1 MSAPDFV
8 QRAIENLVTSFVREL
23 GAALKK
29 DELADWLSNLD
40 AQVASL
46 DEHFR
51 SSLRKKLQNLS
62 TRPNA
67 ESTQPSTDDTQPFQE
82 SESTSIDL
90 LAATASFR
98 PAERIQPAD
107 EDDHHVRKHDS
118 DRSRYDAV
126 PPGYRI
132 LSQLGRGG
140 MGIVFKAEH
149 LQLKRQVAM
158 KMILSGSHATANQN
172 ARFRA
177 EAQAA
182 AQLKHPNI
190 VQVYSVG
197 EHCDVPYFELEYVD
211 GVSMD
216 QMLKNSVMTDRQA
229 SELMLHVSRAVHY
242 SHENKILHRDLKPQ
256 NILIAKDGTP
266 KVADFGL
273 AKRLD
278 EDGLTGTGEILG
290 TAAYMPPEQARGEST
305 VGPRSDVYSL
315 GATLYCMLTGRPPF
329 VGASQVEIIR
339 QVLASDPVPPSR
351 LQPGLSKDLET
362 ICLKCLEKEPERRY
376 QSAAD
381 LADEFE
387 RVNQGKPIV
396 ARPITTRERV
406 WKWCQ
411 RNPRVAGL
419 SGLAAS
425 LLLVLLVGGFAA
437 AVVFNLQRTSEST
450 ARKLADD
457 KSLAAQKN
465 EAIAIQQAD
474 LTGET
479 THMVLYETN
488 EFFRR
493 NPQFQELRQKL
504 LTLIEPKIE
513 QLYTE
518 HTSNT
523 ESSVWSANAKRQ
535 AGEIRFYRGEFEAA
549 LKLFLQSEAIAQEL
563 HAKGELSRPHLNFG
577 TLDLWIGDSLKK
589 FGKKGEAKVRF
600 TSLIDHR
607 AKHFQTDT
615 TTNPIIVQQSMA
627 QAHGRLAGVLVDL
640 EQYRDALQLSQQVV
654 QARRAWYEIN
664 KGNLEASE
672 ELSGSLLQLGII
684 YEHLAQFETM
694 KVATEEA
701 LSLLQRSASNKSDH
715 ATTYN
720 LANTQKVLGRQLLI
734 TGKPNEAK
742 ENLANSVQNYESA
755 IKLAPA
761 IGRENAS
768 EAYYYLACAEMRLTS
783 DNAQHCR
790 RGMELIEQSLKNST
804 SSANRSLKMKFLAL
818 LGQTDAAEKMAQALV
833 GAAKNAYGC
842 LLGSIG
848 YALAAQHKGVSSEKR
863 KELLAKA
870 VSLVRQAVELGYID
884 KLTLRHDLD
893 FSPLRELP
901 EFQAILASMK

>member
-1 MSAPDFV
+1 M
-8 QRAIENLVTSFVREL
+8 
-23 GAALKK
+23 
-29 DELADWLSNLD
+29 
-40 AQVASL
+40 
-46 DEHFR
+46 
-51 SSLRKKLQNLS
+51 
-62 TRPNA
+62 
-67 ESTQPSTDDTQPFQE
+67 
-82 SESTSIDL
+82 
-90 LAATASFR
+90 
-98 PAERIQPAD
+98 
-107 EDDHHVRKHDS
+107 
-118 DRSRYDAV
+118 
-126 PPGYRI
+126 
-132 LSQLGRGG
+132 
-140 MGIVFKAEH
+140 
-149 LQLKRQVAM
+149 
-158 KMILSGSHATANQN
+158 
-172 ARFRA
+172 
-177 EAQAA
+177 
-182 AQLKHPNI
+182 
-190 VQVYSVG
+190 
-197 EHCDVPYFELEYVD
+197 
-211 GVSMD
+211 
-216 QMLKNSVMTDRQA
+216 
-229 SELMLHVSRAVHY
+229 
-242 SHENKILHRDLKPQ
+242 HRDLKPQ